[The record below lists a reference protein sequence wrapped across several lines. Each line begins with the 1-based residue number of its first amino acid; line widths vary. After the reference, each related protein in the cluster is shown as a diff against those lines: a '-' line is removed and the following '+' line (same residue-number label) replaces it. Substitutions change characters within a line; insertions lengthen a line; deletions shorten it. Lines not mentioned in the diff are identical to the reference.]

1 MLINKETLFGDST
14 ERKVQRENMLLIHLF
29 TGIKFSVVVSH
40 GDCATTGS
48 YMKSKFDSVP

>member
-29 TGIKFSVVVSH
+29 IGTKFSVVVSH
-40 GDCATTGS
+40 GDCATILVRT
-48 YMKSKFDSVP
+48 